1 MEKITWSGY
10 EWRLQEEWGEYH
22 PEHTYKWTD
31 PSATQILANG
41 CLDLMTQHNPKQF
54 GDLTIP
60 TGCGMVCSVQGFGW
74 GSFEIEAKLP
84 TGMNLWPAFWLSPLD
99 QWPPEVDVFEGYSTR
114 KPNYKKFDLLN
125 PLKWYKLESNAFV
138 SKPEPYTKIGAK
150 RGYMFQDPTKKF
162 IKYRVDWKPN
172 KFEVFWN
179 NIKVRTFEDKLLMEE
194 FNQLKGR
201 VRVLINTNV
210 LREYNPSTKEK
221 SHYLVKYFNFSNL
234 DELIS

>member
-1 MEKITWSGY
+1 
-10 EWRLQEEWGEYH
+10 
-22 PEHTYKWTD
+22 
-31 PSATQILANG
+31 
-41 CLDLMTQHNPKQF
+41 
-54 GDLTIP
+54 
-60 TGCGMVCSVQGFGW
+60 
-74 GSFEIEAKLP
+74 
-84 TGMNLWPAFWLSPLD
+84 
-99 QWPPEVDVFEGYSTR
+99 
-114 KPNYKKFDLLN
+114 
-125 PLKWYKLESNAFV
+125 
-138 SKPEPYTKIGAK
+138 
-150 RGYMFQDPTKKF
+150 MFQDPTKKF

-221 SHYLVKYFNFSNL
+221 SHYLVKYFNFSSL